1 MSDVRCRACGAAVPS
16 EAQWCSLCFADLREP
31 APIREQVSVP
41 TAPEPEA
48 APAAAVAA
56 PLGGRPSPDALL
68 GLPEPVTT
76 AATGDAVAA
85 EGAEPSA
92 LQPPE
97 RAAVT
102 WPCGRCGEQVEMAL
116 DACPTCGAG
125 FLEGAT
131 GAVSVHLP
139 VVGDMGKMS
148 RSGRLMV
155 GTVISIIVM
164 IVLVLLATISGHIL

>member
-1 MSDVRCRACGAAVPS
+1 VPS

-31 APIREQVSVP
+31 VPVREQVSVP
-41 TAPEPEA
+41 AAPDPEP
-48 APAAAVAA
+48 APAAVVAA
-56 PLGGRPSPDALL
+56 PLNDRPSPDALL
-68 GLPEPVTT
+68 GLPERAAPAET
-76 AATGDAVAA
+76 ADAASDRATEA
-85 EGAEPSA
+85 SA
-92 LQPPE
+92 LQPQE

-102 WPCGRCGEQVEMAL
+102 WPCGRCGEQVAMSL

-125 FLEGAT
+125 FLEGAA

-164 IVLVLLATISGHIL
+164 IVLVLLATIGGHLL